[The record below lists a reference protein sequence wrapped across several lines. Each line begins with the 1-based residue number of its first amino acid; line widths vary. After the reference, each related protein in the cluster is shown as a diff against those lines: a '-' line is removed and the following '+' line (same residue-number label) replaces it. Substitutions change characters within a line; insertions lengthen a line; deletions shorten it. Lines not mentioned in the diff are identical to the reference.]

1 MVSRKKKPRSVEDR
15 ISHLP
20 DHLISEILTRL
31 STKDAVRTSVL
42 STRWRNLWQLVPI
55 LDLDSRSEFRLFSE
69 FVSFAGR
76 FFDFHKDS
84 CVQKLRLTTYD
95 PDDKSYLTS
104 WIDFVTRRRIQHLE
118 INVVSC
124 YYSFGDIPLSLYT
137 CDTLVHLQLYRLT
150 MVNVGCVSLPC
161 VKILHLKYNHYP
173 NEAILEKLIS
183 GSPVLE
189 DLTIIRSSTENAK
202 VLQVRSK
209 TLKRIHVNE
218 FVHVVI
224 DAPLLQCLKTNLHL
238 TKNITITNSGFPAK
252 VDIDFGGA
260 HDVGDPN
267 GVSKRKVIRD
277 ILTDI
282 SRVRELVIS
291 LYFWKDIFPSFAPGP
306 LLHFSYLSRLT
317 ATFCDSDLWMLPNLL
332 KSCPKLESLILR
344 LSANRL
350 YIRGT
355 KNNEP
360 KFTFH
365 TVVIPCVVS
374 SLKFVELKS
383 PIVGYEG
390 EMELVRYFLK
400 NSTILE
406 KMSVTFSGYLRRK
419 RVKATDAIF
428 KELLAMPRS
437 SSACQLLVV

>member
-1 MVSRKKKPRSVEDR
+1 MVGRKKKPRSVEDR

-31 STKDAVRTSVL
+31 STKDAVRTSAL

-55 LDLDSRSEFRLFSE
+55 LDLDSRSDFRSFSE

-84 CVQKLRLTTYD
+84 SCIQKLRLTTHYLA
-95 PDDKSYLTS
+95 DKSYLPS
-104 WIDFVTRRRIQHLE
+104 WIDVVTRRRIQHLH

-124 YYSFGDIPLSLYT
+124 YHDFGDIPLSLYT
-137 CDTLVHLQLYRLT
+137 CDTLVHLQLYRVT
-150 MVNVGCVSLPC
+150 MVNVDFVSLPC
-161 VKILHLKYNHYP
+161 VKILHLKNNHYP

-189 DLTIIRSSTENAK
+189 DFIIIRCPTENAK

-209 TLKRIHVNE
+209 TLKSIHVNE
-218 FVHVVI
+218 FVYVVI
-224 DAPLLQCLKTNLHL
+224 DAPLLQCLKTTLHM
-238 TKNITITNSGFPAK
+238 TKNITFINSGFPAK
-252 VDIDFGGA
+252 VDIDFGSEYNML
-260 HDVGDPN
+260 DPN
-267 GVSKRKVIRD
+267 GLSKRKVIGD

-282 SRVRELVIS
+282 SRVRELVIN
-291 LYFWKDIFPSFAPGP
+291 LYFWKDIFPS
-306 LLHFSYLSRLT
+306 FSYLSRLT
-317 ATFCDSDLWMLPNLL
+317 ATFCDADLGMLPNLL

-344 LSANRL
+344 LSTNRL

-365 TVVIPCVVS
+365 TIVIPCVVS
-374 SLKFVELKS
+374 SLKFVEFKS
-383 PIVGYEG
+383 PILGYEG

-406 KMSVTFSGYLRRK
+406 KMSVTVSNYQRKK
-419 RVKATDAIF
+419 RVKGTDAIL